1 MWKNRGKNTSNIW
14 HVLCFFLVEKK
25 FGQTGT
31 IRMFIMDFKLDYLLD
46 GIRIG
51 EKWIEICFR
60 VLDIEWGR
68 KDRWLNGIFLR
79 RTLHNKW
86 GYWTSKSFTMPYTR
100 KTIAC
105 NGILRLKYVII
116 KQQKKTN
123 QCKHLAQ
130 KFMYKLLWYSREMT
144 RFNSNFMLTHLME
157 SSCFSSARSIH
168 SSVSNGVSQL
178 KFRQFLFVR
187 RRQKVN

>member
-1 MWKNRGKNTSNIW
+1 
-14 HVLCFFLVEKK
+14 
-25 FGQTGT
+25 
-31 IRMFIMDFKLDYLLD
+31 
-46 GIRIG
+46 
-51 EKWIEICFR
+51 
-60 VLDIEWGR
+60 
-68 KDRWLNGIFLR
+68 
-79 RTLHNKW
+79 
-86 GYWTSKSFTMPYTR
+86 MPYAR
-100 KTIAC
+100 ETIAC

-144 RFNSNFMLTHLME
+144 RFNSNIMLTHLME

-187 RRQKVN
+187 RRQKVNQENSSETNKTGNRKEEMAACYSPESPAFLALKASFPTILSLQLPNIYISNPHFSKVIACFVLIYRNFPI